1 MKQHTKDV
9 SRVQSL
15 LKNEFL
21 HNNSNPSKVDDER
34 FPYFNNR
41 MDTPIFGMDNHFMPS
56 FDNLQ
61 GHRNST
67 NQQGNNSNTNFS
79 PPVPFSSMLGTPG
92 QQSGGGM
99 RNHMFNPLFP
109 PASPILQMGMFGSES
124 NTPMMNMFDFMNKN
138 QTQNQMPNS
147 NSIVL
152 ANGLHMNPLRG
163 RSDVPANSNQD
174 SSAIQDTSGYSGG
187 NCEQLQQKAAN
198 NSLLSN
204 NLTAIPEEGLNG
216 NQQAGEQAHTNT
228 TTLSSPPSNT
238 NQFNPQAPNSF
249 SSSLPPSAH
258 LFSAPNVHSHHFGQ
272 NPSNFMQGPF
282 SFNTSSIYPTS
293 LFGYNNGLDYCFDE
307 TKMLKGQDQ
316 LGSYSREERMQRIL
330 KYKNKIQKWRDA
342 HPVNRAFTGRSK
354 VAGNKPRF
362 KGRFVKASEYDKLKA
377 QEEREEAPTQLTS
390 EMHGGHTP
398 EKPNN
403 TSMQIETPIFH

>member
-1 MKQHTKDV
+1 
-9 SRVQSL
+9 
-15 LKNEFL
+15 
-21 HNNSNPSKVDDER
+21 
-34 FPYFNNR
+34 
-41 MDTPIFGMDNHFMPS
+41 
-56 FDNLQ
+56 
-61 GHRNST
+61 
-67 NQQGNNSNTNFS
+67 
-79 PPVPFSSMLGTPG
+79 
-92 QQSGGGM
+92 
-99 RNHMFNPLFP
+99 
-109 PASPILQMGMFGSES
+109 
-124 NTPMMNMFDFMNKN
+124 
-138 QTQNQMPNS
+138 MPNS

-307 TKMLKGQDQ
+307 NKMLKGQDQ